1 MEKRNDNRNRN
12 SIGNGNGARGKW
24 ALPLIGMLTLALIAG
39 CGGKNAGG
47 DASPGAS
54 GTASAGASP
63 SAQAS
68 TGGELQ
74 KVKYAAFNG
83 VSGLA
88 VHFGAE
94 KGFFKDEGLDVE
106 FVNAQNPV
114 AGLTSK
120 DIDIADLATT
130 QAIVAA
136 GKGAPLKIV
145 SSMFRTKGAFYL
157 IARPEIKSI
166 EDLKGKKVGAAVF
179 GSGLDA
185 YAQVILKQHG
195 LSKDDVTFVANGVND
210 AAFASLT
217 SGQVDATIIHEPFV
231 SLGEITGKA
240 KLLAKGWDYLPT
252 FHTGVLV
259 SRTDFVETH
268 PDVVEK
274 LLRAYFKSQ
283 EYAKS
288 HLDEYKQYFLTQVKI
303 DPAAVDKAFER
314 EEVLWKNKPD
324 VDKQALADTQKI
336 QVELGFQDQVYDV
349 DGILDLRYIP
359 KQP

>member
-1 MEKRNDNRNRN
+1 MVRRNKKRM
-12 SIGNGNGARGKW
+12 GT
-24 ALPLIGMLTLALIAG
+24 MLMSLFALILFAG
-39 CGGKNAGG
+39 CGNNATNNTTQ
-47 DASPGAS
+47 ATPAS
-54 GTASAGASP
+54 GGSSSNSTSAPAASS
-63 SAQAS
+63 QQ
-68 TGGELQ
+68 LQ

-83 VSGLA
+83 VSGMA
-88 VHFGAE
+88 VQFGAE
-94 KGFFKDEGLDVE
+94 KGFFKEEGLDVE
-106 FVNAQNPV
+106 FISTQNPV
-114 AGLTSK
+114 PGLTSK

-157 IARPEIKSI
+157 IARPEIQKI

-179 GSGLDA
+179 GSGLDV
-185 YAQVILKQHG
+185 YTQVILKKHG
-195 LSKDDVTFVANGVND
+195 LSKNDVTLIANGVND

-231 SLGEITGKA
+231 SLAELSGKA
-240 KLLAKGWDYLPT
+240 TLLAKGWDYLPN

-259 SRTDFVETH
+259 SQNDFIAKH
-268 PDVVEK
+268 PDAVEK

-288 HLDEYKQYFLTQVKI
+288 HLDEYKKFFLTQVKI

-314 EEVLWKNKPD
+314 EMVLWENKPD
-324 VDKQALADTQKI
+324 VNKQSLQETQ
-336 QVELGFQDQVYDV
+336 QTQLELGFQDQIYDI
-349 DGILDLRYIP
+349 DKILDLRYMP
-359 KQP
+359 KK